1 MESPSAPPRPRARA
15 GLRPDET
22 SLTLLDSVR
31 RREGDGWRRLLDL
44 YTPLLRHWIRRW
56 GVRPEDVDDVTQDVF
71 QAVATGLDGFR
82 RDRERDSF
90 RGWLHG
96 VARHKSLAH
105 IRRRGGPG
113 RATVA
118 AGLHEQALLIPAPDE
133 PADDEERTLLGDLY
147 RDALEAARAEFEERT
162 WHAFWLSAVEGRP
175 PAAIAQELGVSPA
188 AVRQSKSRVLRRLK
202 DLLGEPP
209 RSLEAGGAA

>member
-1 MESPSAPPRPRARA
+1 MELPSAPPRPRARA
-15 GLRPDET
+15 GSAADET
-22 SLTLLDSVR
+22 SLTLLEGAR
-31 RREGDGWRRLLDL
+31 RRDVDAWQRLLDL
-44 YTPLLRHWIRRW
+44 YSPLLRHWVRRW

-82 RDRERDSF
+82 RDRARDSF

-96 VARHKSLAH
+96 VARHKALTH
-105 IRRRGGPG
+105 VRRRGG
-113 RATVA
+113 R
-118 AGLHEQALLIPAPDE
+118 GLDGVDVHEKAKLIPAPD
-133 PADDEERTLLGDLY
+133 PPGDDEEAALVGGLY
-147 RDALEAARAEFEERT
+147 RDALDAARAEFEERT

-175 PAAIAQELGVSPA
+175 PAVVAQELGVSPA

-209 RSLEAGGAA
+209 RSIDAEPAA